1 MIMDYGKFIGTTS
14 GVSGLRALL
23 SHYEG
28 ANLRFASNDYGDSCM
43 VEIWYDSSTNTITL
57 A

>member
-1 MIMDYGKFIGTTS
+1 MNYGDFVGTTS

-23 SHYEG
+23 SNYEG
-28 ANLRFASNDYGDSCM
+28 ANICLAENNYGASCM
-43 VEIWYDSSTNTITL
+43 VEVWYDTETNTITL

>member
-1 MIMDYGKFIGTTS
+1 MNYGEFVGTAS

-23 SHYEG
+23 SNYEG
-28 ANLRFASNDYGDSCM
+28 ANIYVAENNYGGSCV
-43 VEIWYDSSTNTITL
+43 VEVYYNAETNTITL

>member
-1 MIMDYGKFIGTTS
+1 MNYGEFIGTTS

-23 SHYEG
+23 SNYEG
-28 ANLRFASNDYGDSCM
+28 ASLCFASSNYGDSCM
-43 VEIWYDSSTNTITL
+43 VEVYYNAETNTITL

>member
-1 MIMDYGKFIGTTS
+1 MNYGEFVGMTS

-23 SHYEG
+23 SNYEG
-28 ANLRFASNDYGDSCM
+28 ANVYMAESNHSGSCM
-43 VEIWYDSSTNTITL
+43 VEVYYNAETNTITL

>member
-1 MIMDYGKFIGTTS
+1 MDYEKFIGTTS

>member
-1 MIMDYGKFIGTTS
+1 MNYGMFVGTTS

-23 SHYEG
+23 SNYEG
-28 ANLRFASNDYGDSCM
+28 ANLCFASNDYGDSCQ
-43 VEIWYDSSTNTITL
+43 VEVWYNEDTNTITL